1 MYDYYITGKTSIK
14 KVKQLINQI
23 DTKMD
28 ALESKHRYIYA
39 QKDGFFKNEL
49 ISFVLM
55 FIAFIFSILSFI
67 IIDKCIYFNNWII
80 DLIISM
86 IFGCTVFFIIFGIGL
101 LLPIL
106 ICGGQ
111 KDVSIYNTLCKLRK
125 DLTETKT
132 PIFVSNEIQCSNME
146 KGKDYL
152 IIKDNFYG
160 TSIHF
165 KDGED
170 YEKFLIINPIIITD
184 DIIDFRY
191 YDNIATNIEEALNNI

>member
-1 MYDYYITGKTSIK
+1 M
-14 KVKQLINQI
+14 KQLINQI

-125 DLTETKT
+125 DLTETK
-132 PIFVSNEIQCSNME
+132 
-146 KGKDYL
+146 
-152 IIKDNFYG
+152 
-160 TSIHF
+160 
-165 KDGED
+165 
-170 YEKFLIINPIIITD
+170 NPIDTLQSLNKLLKSMSKVG
-184 DIIDFRY
+184 RY
-191 YDNIATNIEEALNNI
+191 NFMSI

>member
-1 MYDYYITGKTSIK
+1 M
-14 KVKQLINQI
+14 LI
-23 DTKMD
+23 
-28 ALESKHRYIYA
+28 
-39 QKDGFFKNEL
+39 
-49 ISFVLM
+49 
-55 FIAFIFSILSFI
+55 FIEFIFYILSFI

-160 TSIHF
+160 DSRF
-165 KDGED
+165 
-170 YEKFLIINPIIITD
+170 
-184 DIIDFRY
+184 
-191 YDNIATNIEEALNNI
+191 